1 MKLEGIRVVDL
12 SLFLPGPLLSQTM
25 ADHGAEVIKVEPP
38 DGEPNREF
46 GPRDGEFTVYFRNTH
61 RGKKSLCLN
70 LKDPA
75 AREALLKL
83 CETADVF
90 IEAFRPGVAARLGVD
105 YATVSARNPRIVYC
119 SISAFGQYGPY
130 RDHPAHDLATEA
142 LAGVVSVNLG
152 ANGEPVMPHMPV
164 ADITASALSLSGVL
178 MALLRREKTGR
189 GDCIDVAM
197 HDSVLSWT
205 ANVLGDVFANK
216 KNPDVKN
223 ERTWGGAAF
232 YNIYKTRDGRHIVLG
247 AQELKFARNLLTEF
261 GRMDLYPLCER
272 GWGAHQQPLA
282 EYLRGRFLEK
292 TQAEWAEW
300 FRGKDIAFAPVKTLR
315 EAFDDPQVAA
325 RAMRV
330 VDAAGLEI
338 LLGKTVDELDL
349 SVRSANCLKNANI
362 HTLRDLV
369 QRSERDMLETKNF
382 GRKSLEEL
390 QDLLSRLGLSFGM
403 DVPDRSGASA

>member
-1 MKLEGIRVVDL
+1 MKLEGIRVIDL

-38 DGEPNREF
+38 EGEPNRAF
-46 GPRDGEFTVYFRNTH
+46 GPKEGAHTVYFRNTH

-83 CETADVF
+83 CDTADVF
-90 IEAFRPGVAARLGVD
+90 IEAFRPGVAKRLGVD
-105 YATVSARNPRIVYC
+105 YATIAARNPRIVYC

-142 LAGVVSVNLG
+142 LAGVVSVNLD
-152 ANGEPVMPHMPV
+152 AAGEPVMPHMPV
-164 ADITASALSLSGVL
+164 ADITASLIALNGVL

-189 GDCIDVAM
+189 GDFIDVAM

-216 KNPDVKN
+216 KDPDVKN

-261 GRMDLYPLCER
+261 GRMDFYPLCER
-272 GWGAHQQPLA
+272 GWGAHQKPLTA
-282 EYLRGRFLEK
+282 FLRGKFLEK
-292 TQAEWAEW
+292 SQAEWVKW
-300 FRGKDIAFAPVKTLR
+300 FHGKDIAFAPIKTLR

-325 RAMRV
+325 RDMHI
-330 VDAAGLEI
+330 VDAAGHEHIGVPIKFTAEPGQVNPALPK
-338 LLGKTVDELDL
+338 LGEH
-349 SVRSANCLKNANI
+349 N
-362 HTLRDLV
+362 
-369 QRSERDMLETKNF
+369 
-382 GRKSLEEL
+382 
-390 QDLLSRLGLSFGM
+390 QDLLRSLGYDNATINNLR
-403 DVPDRSGASA
+403 PTLTPPKAH

>member
-46 GPRDGEFTVYFRNTH
+46 GPREGEFTVYFRNTH

-232 YNIYKTRDGRHIVLG
+232 YNIYKTRDGRHLVLG
-247 AQELKFARNLLTEF
+247 AQELKFARNLLNEF
-261 GRMDLYPLCER
+261 GRLDLYPLCER
-272 GWGAHQQPLA
+272 GWGAHQQPLTD
-282 EYLRGRFLEK
+282 YLRGRFLEK
-292 TQAEWAEW
+292 TQAEWVEW
-300 FRGKDIAFAPVKTLR
+300 FRCKDIAFAPVKTLR

-330 VDAAGLEI
+330 VDAAGLEHI
-338 LLGKTVDELDL
+338 GIPIKFAAEP
-349 SVRSANCLKNANI
+349 
-362 HTLRDLV
+362 
-369 QRSERDMLETKNF
+369 
-382 GRKSLEEL
+382 GRVNPALP
-390 QDLLSRLGLSFGM
+390 RLGEHNAELLRALGY
-403 DVPDRSGASA
+403 DDGAIAALRPPPGARAAH